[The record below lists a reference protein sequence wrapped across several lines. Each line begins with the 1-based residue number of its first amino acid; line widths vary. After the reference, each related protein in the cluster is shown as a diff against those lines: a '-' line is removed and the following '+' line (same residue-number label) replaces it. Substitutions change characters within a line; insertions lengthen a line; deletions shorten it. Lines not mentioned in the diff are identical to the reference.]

1 MEDDENIIK
10 KKFYEIGGNLDSFS
24 IDDLDNYLSKLDEEI
39 SRVKNTKKTKINAL
53 TKADSFFKGK

>member
-1 MEDDENIIK
+1 MEDDDNKIR

-39 SRVKNTKKTKINAL
+39 SRVKITKKIKTEAL
-53 TKADSFFKGK
+53 TKANSLFKGK

>member
-39 SRVKNTKKTKINAL
+39 SRVKITKKIKTEAL
-53 TKADSFFKGK
+53 TKANSFFKGK

>member
-1 MEDDENIIK
+1 MEDDDNKIR

-53 TKADSFFKGK
+53 RKADSFFKGK

>member
-1 MEDDENIIK
+1 MEDDDNKIR

-39 SRVKNTKKTKINAL
+39 SRVKITKKIKTEAL

>member
-1 MEDDENIIK
+1 MEDDDNKIR